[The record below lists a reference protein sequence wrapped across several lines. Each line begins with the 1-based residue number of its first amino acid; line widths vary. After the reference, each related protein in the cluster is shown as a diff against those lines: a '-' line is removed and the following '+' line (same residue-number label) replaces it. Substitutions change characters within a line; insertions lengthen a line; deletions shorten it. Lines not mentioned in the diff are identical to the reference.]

1 MSFKLVSCWTYPTC
15 TIIFDFTEHSEG
27 KFTGLAE
34 MVEVHDHADI
44 VYLCMV
50 REGKYFIKTRTI
62 KSCT

>member
-44 VYLCMV
+44 VYIDLQK
-50 REGKYFIKTRTI
+50 EALKLI
-62 KSCT
+62 SAW